1 MNAKV
6 TAIPTRRRR
15 KDARPAELAA
25 AALEL
30 FVEKG
35 FAATRLEDVA
45 VKAGVSKGT
54 LYLYF
59 DSKAALL
66 KAVVE
71 EGIVP
76 LLDQGEDMLA
86 RHQGSAAD
94 LLRHM
99 ILTWWALIGASKLS
113 GICKLMIAEAHNFPD
128 IASYYHDRVI
138 ARGHDLMRRVLEAGI
153 ARGEFRSI
161 AIEPT
166 IDVVFAPVLMLAI
179 WRHSF
184 AGCCGTEQEPQR
196 YLNIHLDLLLN
207 GLLNTTEKP

>member
-6 TAIPTRRRR
+6 TPTPIRRRR

-76 LLDQGEDMLA
+76 VLDQGEDMLA

-153 ARGEFRSI
+153 VRGEFRPI
-161 AIEPT
+161 DIEPT

-184 AGCCGTEQEPQR
+184 AGCSGTEQEPQR

-207 GLLNTTEKP
+207 GLLKPTETP

>member
-1 MNAKV
+1 MNAKT
-6 TAIPTRRRR
+6 TASPTRRRR
-15 KDARPAELAA
+15 KDSRPAELTA

-76 LLDQGEDMLA
+76 VLDQGEDMLA

-113 GICKLMIAEAHNFPD
+113 GICKLMIAEAQNFPEF
-128 IASYYHDRVI
+128 ASYYHDTVI
-138 ARGHDLMRRVLEAGI
+138 TRAHDLMRRVLEAGI

-161 AIEPT
+161 DIEPA
-166 IDVVFAPVLMLAI
+166 IDVIFAPVLMLAI

-184 AGCCGTEQEPQR
+184 AGCCGVEQEPQR
-196 YLNIHLDLLLN
+196 YLNTHLDLLLN